1 VAEHDP
7 SFLALPPAAAA
18 HVAARLTAAPVSPL
32 RVRAEASADEGAA
45 ARALQTK
52 GVALDA
58 APGGEAAPYR
68 LALDVLAQPESLLRL
83 RVAEPGQEP
92 SDLALLLKAGQAA
105 PFFFDAGT
113 LFVGPARP
121 LDALAES
128 LARQARH
135 EGPLTGQQILLWPA
149 TLRALTLVFGVD
161 QDASRRVERA
171 EAERRL
177 AGEGRSPETIAKALD
192 ELVAGGV
199 LIATGGGLEI
209 VEAYRPFLDRVWSGH
224 ALQMELLPVAGAPSL
239 EGVLVETGARLL
251 FVGPDG
257 DRILND
263 PVTGEA
269 LTRWL
274 NGARPSEPKAIRL
287 AAPPPDVRSKLI
299 RLLVG
304 LERPTAAKTAV

>member
-1 VAEHDP
+1 MADHDP

-18 HVAARLTAAPVSPL
+18 HVAERLKATPVSPL
-32 RVRAEASADEGAA
+32 RVRSDAPADGEAAG
-45 ARALQTK
+45 RALQVK
-52 GVALDA
+52 GVALDGA
-58 APGGEAAPYR
+58 SSPEAAPYR
-68 LALDVLAQPESLLRL
+68 AALDVLAQPESLLRV
-83 RVAEPGQEP
+83 RVAEPGGEP
-92 SDLALLLKAGQAA
+92 SDLALLVKAGQAA

-113 LFVGPARP
+113 LLVGPARP

-135 EGPLTGQQILLWPA
+135 EGPLTGQQILVWPA
-149 TLRALTLVFGVD
+149 TLTVLTLVWGPD
-161 QDASRRVERA
+161 QDASKTIDRP

-177 AGEGRSPETIAKALD
+177 SGEGRSAQTVAKALD

-199 LIATGGGLEI
+199 IVAAGDALSI
-209 VEAYRPFLDRVWSGH
+209 VEAYRPFLGRVWSGH

-239 EGVLVETGARLL
+239 EAVLVETGARLL
-251 FVGPDG
+251 FMGPDG

-269 LTRWL
+269 LARWL
-274 NGARPSEPKAIRL
+274 DGARPSEPRAIRL
-287 AAPPPDVRSKLI
+287 AAPPPDVLRKLV

-304 LERPTAAKTAV
+304 LEPPSAAKAAG